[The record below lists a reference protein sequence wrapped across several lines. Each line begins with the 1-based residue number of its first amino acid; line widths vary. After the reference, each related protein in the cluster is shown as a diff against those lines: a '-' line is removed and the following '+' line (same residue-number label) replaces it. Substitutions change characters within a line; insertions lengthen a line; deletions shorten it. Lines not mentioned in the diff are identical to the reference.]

1 MKIKSFIFVLYFCAL
16 ILISVRA
23 IELPNDGKQIGA
35 TEESNTKIVV
45 DGDAGLQKGGH
56 IEDQTRGHFDGGWG
70 FWGSWGGWK
79 GWIEWTGFGGGPKG
93 KGGSEERKA
102 NKNKVGNEYKMK
114 DLNGEGKK
122 AKMAKI
128 EGLKS
133 VHGYQAHG
141 YQTNK
146 CVSMYTKEKF
156 VKFMKIKIK
165 DDQ

>member
-23 IELPNDGKQIGA
+23 IELSNDGKQIGA

-56 IEDQTRGHFDGGWG
+56 IEDHRRGHVDGGWG

-93 KGGSEERKA
+93 KGGS
-102 NKNKVGNEYKMK
+102 VGNEGGGGGGGGGGKK
-114 DLNGEGKK
+114 GEQKPGWERVQNERPKWGGEEGQNGENRG
-122 AKMAKI
+122 
-128 EGLKS
+128 
-133 VHGYQAHG
+133 
-141 YQTNK
+141 
-146 CVSMYTKEKF
+146 TKERPWIPSTWIPNK
-156 VKFMKIKIK
+156 
-165 DDQ
+165 